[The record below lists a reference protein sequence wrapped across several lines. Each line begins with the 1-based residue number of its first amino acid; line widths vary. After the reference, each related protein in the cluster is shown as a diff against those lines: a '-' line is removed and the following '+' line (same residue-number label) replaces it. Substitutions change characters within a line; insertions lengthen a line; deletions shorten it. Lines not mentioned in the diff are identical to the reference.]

1 MKTFHRVL
9 ISLVLAGVLV
19 GGAVGCDS
27 GENEGRL
34 PTMTPNQSSQQGSI
48 GSQATISD
56 VELEKAAAAYA
67 EIQVISQQMQQSVQ
81 QTQDPEERQRL
92 QLEVNQRM
100 VQAAE
105 NAGLD
110 FETYNSIMRQV
121 RSNNELGERFR
132 EKIQSMP

>member
-9 ISLVLAGVLV
+9 I
-19 GGAVGCDS
+19 
-27 GENEGRL
+27 EGRL